1 VLPVPVPA
9 FSAASLLP
17 GILPGFQLPP
27 AFSACLLV
35 WLLPVSAA
43 AAGPLFASRLPGRP
57 AFSAASLLPGILPG
71 FQLPPGLCCQGRA
84 SFSAAGML
92 PGFQLP
98 PIRSRRRIYFYKF
111 NLFLCCRGIFFFWDP
126 VKLPGIKALYQTIYN
141 YNIYKTIQDHFSSC
155 LFLLPGQKIPL
166 VIFLL
171 LGTPYFQG
179 FRGYRQNIFE
189 FFSKK
194 GLTNNTQCCIV

>member
-1 VLPVPVPA
+1 MLPVPVPA

-27 AFSACLLV
+27 AVLACLLV
-35 WLLPVSAA
+35 WLLQC
-43 AAGPLFASRLPGRP
+43 RQLPP
-57 AFSAASLLPGILPG
+57 ALCLLPG
-71 FQLPPGLCCQGRA
+71 FQ
-84 SFSAAGML
+84 AAGLLCFRSCCRGSFQASSCRRGYAAGAGLSSLL
-92 PGFQLP
+92 PVCFQASSCR
-98 PIRSRRRIYFYKF
+98 RSGAAAGIFFYKF
-111 NLFLCCRGIFFFWDP
+111 NLFLCCRGIFFFGDP
-126 VKLPGIKALYQTIYN
+126 VKLPGIESLYQTIYN

-166 VIFLL
+166 VNFLL
-171 LGTPYFQG
+171 PETPYFQG

-194 GLTNNTQCCIV
+194 GLTNTTM